1 MRLVQP
7 PAAAASCA
15 LPATLCW
22 SRMGSAGGVPAGAGS
37 GLGAGGS
44 VVSAAPA
51 AGLSLQPDPLAFR
64 SNKFPC

>member
-1 MRLVQP
+1 MQ
-7 PAAAASCA
+7 
-15 LPATLCW
+15 
-22 SRMGSAGGVPAGAGS
+22 GGVPAGAGS